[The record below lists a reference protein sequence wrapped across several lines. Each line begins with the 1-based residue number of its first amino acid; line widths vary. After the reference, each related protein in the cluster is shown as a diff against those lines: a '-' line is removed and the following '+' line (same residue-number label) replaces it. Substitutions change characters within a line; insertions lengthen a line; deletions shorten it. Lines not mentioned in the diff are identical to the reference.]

1 METVQELIPLVK
13 EMIAQKPS
21 RRLVKVY
28 VLGGVLALFGVV
40 LVLVE
45 TVCSGSARPCRHRPR
60 RRKASSTKPP
70 SAAGPSPTG
79 STPPRNCGS
88 PAEGGR
94 EEKER
99 ERARERETETDADSS
114 RGAQES

>member
-45 TVCSGSARPCRHRPR
+45 TVQ
-60 RRKASSTKPP
+60 
-70 SAAGPSPTG
+70 
-79 STPPRNCGS
+79 
-88 PAEGGR
+88 
-94 EEKER
+94 R
-99 ERARERETETDADSS
+99 ERQALQTQAPPEKGKQHEATLCS
-114 RGAQES
+114 RALSNRQHAS